1 MAKHAKSFSEVEPIS
16 KTFKNTPVEIYVQGG
31 SGDPQNDFYVGF
43 NNVFFKGEC
52 LYNTF
57 ENKKFLCMDIVLTA
71 TTPLLERV
79 PATEVVKMVVDG
91 EQYSIND
98 LEYVHKRYVW
108 DSEDLEL
115 SNLGY
120 VRVGDIVKLKDSFHL
135 CVGTYNGDYKLL
147 DLEDLT
153 LNDLGWVYVHENAEI
168 YQHKTLWEREVSV
181 VGE

>member
-1 MAKHAKSFSEVEPIS
+1 MAKHAKSFSEVEQVS
-16 KTFKNTPVEIYVQGG
+16 QTFKNQPVEIYIQ
-31 SGDPQNDFYVGF
+31 QNQIYIGF
-43 NNVFFKGEC
+43 NNHFYTGAVGYETFTNTKLMC
-52 LYNTF
+52 L
-57 ENKKFLCMDIVLTA
+57 DIKLTSIGDLAPISA
-71 TTPLLERV
+71 TAVIR
-79 PATEVVKMVVDG
+79 MVVDG

-98 LEYVHKRYVW
+98 PEYVHKRYVW

-120 VRVGDIVKLKDSFHL
+120 VRVGDIVKLKDGFHL

-168 YQHKTLWEREVSV
+168 YQHKTLWSR
-181 VGE
+181 

>member
-1 MAKHAKSFSEVEPIS
+1 
-16 KTFKNTPVEIYVQGG
+16 
-31 SGDPQNDFYVGF
+31 
-43 NNVFFKGEC
+43 
-52 LYNTF
+52 
-57 ENKKFLCMDIVLTA
+57 
-71 TTPLLERV
+71 
-79 PATEVVKMVVDG
+79 MVVDG

-98 LEYVHKRYVW
+98 PEYVHKRYVW

-120 VRVGDIVKLKDSFHL
+120 VRVGDIVKLKDGFHL

-153 LNDLGWVYVHENAEI
+153 LNDLGWVYVHKNAEI

>member
-1 MAKHAKSFSEVEPIS
+1 MAKTAKSFSEVEPIS
-16 KTFKNTPVEIYVQGG
+16 KTFKNQPVEIYVQ
-31 SGDPQNDFYVGF
+31 QNDFYVGF
-43 NNVFFKGEC
+43 NHVFFKGEC

-71 TTPLLERV
+71 TSPLLERV

-91 EQYSIND
+91 GQYSIND
-98 LEYVHKRYVW
+98 PEYVHKRYVW

-120 VRVGDIVKLKDSFHL
+120 VRVGDIVKLKDGFHL

-153 LNDLGWVYVHENAEI
+153 LSNLGWVYVHENAEI
-168 YQHKTLWEREVSV
+168 YQHKTLWERAVSV
-181 VGE
+181 VSEVL

>member
-1 MAKHAKSFSEVEPIS
+1 MAKTAKSFSEVEPIS
-16 KTFKNTPVEIYVQGG
+16 KTFKNQPVEIYVQ
-31 SGDPQNDFYVGF
+31 QNDFYVGF
-43 NNVFFKGEC
+43 NHVFFKGEC
-52 LYNTF
+52 QYSTF
-57 ENKKFLCMDIVLTA
+57 ENKKFLCMDIMLTA

-98 LEYVHKRYVW
+98 PEYVHKRYVW

-120 VRVGDIVKLKDSFHL
+120 VRVGDIVKLKDGFHL

-168 YQHKTLWEREVSV
+168 YQHKTLWERAVSV
-181 VGE
+181 VSEVL